1 MSVRHRVQV
10 QEANGSIGDLQTP
23 LVNSTSST
31 KSNHILQSRETG
43 EHDEARPK
51 YALRVLIKW
60 IALLMVALC
69 TLTGTVVS
77 KVSLVSITGRMY
89 NLSELNLFN
98 DSDCGEDSGNIKNNS
113 TGSKLFIQLV
123 LLLIVPELISF
134 LRCLIWGV
142 IGKTST
148 KFPWPDCKAI
158 AWVRSYIV

>member
-1 MSVRHRVQV
+1 MSIRHRVRHA
-10 QEANGSIGDLQTP
+10 EANGSTGDLQTP

-31 KSNHILQSRETG
+31 ESNHILQSRETG

-51 YALRVLIKW
+51 HALRVIKW
-60 IALLMVALC
+60 IALSMIALC

-89 NLSELNLFN
+89 NLSLFN
-98 DSDCGEDSGNIKNNS
+98 DSDSEDSGNIKNNS

-123 LLLIVPELISF
+123 LLLIAPELISF

-148 KFPWPDCKAI
+148 KFPWPDIKAI